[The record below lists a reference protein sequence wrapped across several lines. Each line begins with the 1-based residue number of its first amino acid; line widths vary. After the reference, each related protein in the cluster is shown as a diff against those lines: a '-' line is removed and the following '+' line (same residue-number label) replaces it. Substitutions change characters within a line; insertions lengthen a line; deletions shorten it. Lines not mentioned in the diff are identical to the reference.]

1 MIAWCDNGFVVVLI
15 IIIKSLTVIYSSIY
29 GERICLAFALKY
41 FSKNKKKSK
50 RAERK
55 TDETRPAKC

>member
-15 IIIKSLTVIYSSIY
+15 IIIKSLTVKYSSIY

-41 FSKNKKKSK
+41 FSKKKKK
-50 RAERK
+50 E
-55 TDETRPAKC
+55 